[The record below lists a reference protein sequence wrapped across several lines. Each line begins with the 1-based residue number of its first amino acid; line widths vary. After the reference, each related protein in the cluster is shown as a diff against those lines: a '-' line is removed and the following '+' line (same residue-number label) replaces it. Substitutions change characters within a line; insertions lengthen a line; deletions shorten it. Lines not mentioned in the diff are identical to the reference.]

1 ARRSFRLRRGC
12 LAVGRALGGRS
23 WVRMV
28 RRGAW
33 RPGGLGEVR
42 STDVVL
48 ILAGVVG
55 AAGWVLVSMWRSP
68 MSPASPALLVYDML
82 VGLGLAAPLAVRAL
96 GQLAPPFLLPIARL
110 GAGAGI
116 PIGGRTLA
124 EASDPAFRPLIDVAT
139 VIALVLVLVAGQ
151 TSIRAGI
158 HRLLFRTSDRRRDA
172 IEAFFHSL
180 SPELGIEE

>member
-1 ARRSFRLRRGC
+1 ERRLRLFFAIRNGYIALV
-12 LAVGRALGGRS
+12 LALIGRYC
-23 WVRMV
+23 VRMV

-55 AAGWVLVSMWRSP
+55 AAGWVLVAMWRLP
-68 MSPASPALLVYDML
+68 MSAASPALLVYDLL
-82 VGLGLAAPLAVRAL
+82 VGPGLAAPLAVRAL
-96 GQLAPPFLLPIARL
+96 GQLAPPFLLAIAML
-110 GAGAGI
+110 GAAAGI
-116 PIGGRTLA
+116 HIGGRTLA

-151 TSIRAGI
+151 TS
-158 HRLLFRTSDRRRDA
+158 
-172 IEAFFHSL
+172 
-180 SPELGIEE
+180 